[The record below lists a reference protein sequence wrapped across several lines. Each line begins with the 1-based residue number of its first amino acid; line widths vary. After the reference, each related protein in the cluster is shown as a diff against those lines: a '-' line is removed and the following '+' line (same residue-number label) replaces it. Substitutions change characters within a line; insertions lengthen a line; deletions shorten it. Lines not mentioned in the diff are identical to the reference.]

1 MILLLFCRTK
11 RFFMKRLIITALA
24 AVLSLAGRC
33 DEGMWLPFLLENNIG
48 DMSAMGLHLTADDIY
63 NINQQCLKDAVVGF
77 VDLDRPFHHFCS
89 GSVISAQGL
98 VITNHHCGLDVVRQH
113 STLQHDYIADGFW
126 AAQMSDELSANN
138 IGVCFLRRMEDV
150 TEKILQGVSDTMT
163 VKRRNEVINSNISQL
178 EKAVSDSTGFKA
190 HVDAFYCD
198 NEYYMSV
205 YEIFEDVRLVG
216 APPISIGNFG
226 GDTDNWVWPRH
237 TGDFTLFRIYA
248 DSANHAAPYSDKN
261 VPYKADKYLKIN
273 AKQKQEGDFALLMGY
288 PGTTNEYL
296 PSFAVEAIQD
306 VYDPIVVEMRGKSI
320 AIIRENMRNNQQ
332 VKIKYTS
339 KAASLANAWKKLQ
352 GERNGLK
359 NKHVVEKKRAL
370 EQQMREWIAADAAR
384 TAKYGTLLDDYAKEY
399 AVYQNYR
406 RAKLLIDETLYK
418 SEMIDLCSDI
428 RAILQGGGTDEEK
441 RAKVLDRL
449 HDFYTDYDLETD
461 RKVSENLINEYL
473 ANADNSH
480 VPASLKSEKS
490 EKIDVTV
497 AGLVIGRLLLPK
509 SLLADSTK
517 AIGAFKN
524 YTEKSRKKID
534 SDPIFK
540 FTAEIDAIYSNI
552 RTPMQKSLKKTDEFQ
567 RQFMQLQRECFTDK
581 CFFPD
586 ANSTFRVTYG
596 QIRSFRPSDA
606 VTYSAFTTL
615 DGVFEKCD
623 MDVYDYT
630 APDRLKQ
637 LFAAR
642 DFGPYCNADGSM
654 PVGFITTCHTTGG
667 NSGSPIFDADGN
679 LIGLNFDRVWE
690 GTMSDLQF
698 DADIC
703 RNIGLDIR
711 YALFI
716 IDKYAGAQRL
726 IDEMEIIG
734 K

>member
-48 DMSAMGLHLTADDIY
+48 DMSEMGLHLTADDIY

-126 AAQMSDELSANN
+126 AEQMSDELSANN

-198 NEYYMSV
+198 NEYYISV

-406 RAKLLIDETLYK
+406 RAKLLFDETVYK

-428 RAILQGGGTDEEK
+428 RKVLQGGSSDEEK
-441 RAKVLDRL
+441 RTKVLEMLR
-449 HDFYTDYDLETD
+449 DFYTDYDFETD
-461 RKVSENLINEYL
+461 CAVSNMLLVEYL
-473 ANADNSH
+473 RKTSRNAFLTYLLKDDKNINYSNC
-480 VPASLKSEKS
+480 SLFK
-490 EKIDVTV
+490 
-497 AGLVIGRLLLPK
+497 K
-509 SLLADSTK
+509 SLLSDSTR
-517 AIGAFKN
+517 AINTFKN
-524 YTEKSRKKID
+524 YTEKKSRKKIEND
-534 SDPIFK
+534 FLFSLV
-540 FTAEIDAIYSNI
+540 AEFDAGYDTI
-552 RTPMQKSLKKTDEFQ
+552 RAPMQKSLKKTDEFQ
-567 RQFMQLQRECFTDK
+567 RQFMQLQRECFADK
-581 CFFPD
+581 RFFPD

-596 QIRSFRPSDA
+596 QIRGFHPSDA

-630 APDRLKQ
+630 APDHLKQ

-734 K
+734 D

>member
-1 MILLLFCRTK
+1 MTIR
-11 RFFMKRLIITALA
+11 AN
-24 AVLSLAGRC
+24 
-33 DEGMWLPFLLENNIG
+33 EGMWLPFLLENNIG
-48 DMSAMGLHLTADDIY
+48 EMSEMGLHLTADDIY
-63 NINQQCLKDAVVGF
+63 SINQSCLKDAVVGF

-113 STLQHDYIADGFW
+113 SSLQHDYIADGFW
-126 AAQMSDELSANN
+126 AMQMSDELSANN
-138 IGVCFLRRMEDV
+138 VGVCFLRWMEDV
-150 TEKILQGVSDTMT
+150 TDKILQGVSDTMT
-163 VKRRNEVINSNISQL
+163 VRRRNELINSNISQL
-178 EKAVSDSTGFKA
+178 EKAVADSTGLKA

-198 NEYYMSV
+198 NEYYLSV
-205 YEIFEDVRLVG
+205 YEIFEDLRLVG
-216 APPISIGNFG
+216 APPMSIGNFG

-261 VPYKADKYLKIN
+261 VPYKADNYLKIN
-273 AKQKQEGDFALLMGY
+273 AKEKHEGDFALLMGY

-306 VYDPIVVEMRGKSI
+306 VYDPIVVDIRGKSI

-332 VKIKYTS
+332 LKIKYTS

-370 EQQMREWIAADAAR
+370 EQQMREWIAADAVR
-384 TAKYGTLLDDYAKEY
+384 TEKYGTLLDDYAKEY
-399 AVYQNYR
+399 AVYQKYR
-406 RAKLLIDETLYK
+406 RAKLLIDETFYK

-428 RAILQGGGTDEEK
+428 RAVLQGNNTDEEK
-441 RAKVLDRL
+441 RTKIVGWLR
-449 HDFYTDYDLETD
+449 DFYADYDLETD
-461 RKVSENLINEYL
+461 CAVTSMMVCEYFVNCDNTPVLFKGIKCENMKNPDS
-473 ANADNSH
+473 N
-480 VPASLKSEKS
+480 
-490 EKIDVTV
+490 
-497 AGLVIGRLLLPK
+497 LLRK

-517 AIGAFKN
+517 AFSVFKN
-524 YTEKSRKKID
+524 YTEKSRKKIEKD
-534 SDPIFK
+534 FA
-540 FTAEIDAIYSNI
+540 FALAAEIDGKYSNI
-552 RTPMQKSLKKTDEFQ
+552 KTPMQKSLKKTDEYQ
-567 RQFMQLQRECFTDK
+567 RQFMQLQRECLADK
-581 CFFPD
+581 RFFPD
-586 ANSTFRVTYG
+586 ANSTFRVAYG
-596 QIRSFRPSDA
+596 QIRGFRPSDA
-606 VTYSAFTTL
+606 VAYGPFTTL
-615 DGVFEKCD
+615 GGVFEKCD

-637 LFAAR
+637 LFEAR
-642 DFGPYCNADGSM
+642 DFGPYCNVDGTM

-690 GTMSDLQF
+690 GTMSDIQF

-734 K
+734 D

>member
-1 MILLLFCRTK
+1 MTIR
-11 RFFMKRLIITALA
+11 AN
-24 AVLSLAGRC
+24 
-33 DEGMWLPFLLENNIG
+33 EGMWLPFLLENNIG
-48 DMSAMGLHLTADDIY
+48 EMSEMGLHLTADDIY
-63 NINQQCLKDAVVGF
+63 SINQSCLKDAVVGF

-113 STLQHDYIADGFW
+113 SSLQHDYIADGFW
-126 AAQMSDELSANN
+126 AMQMSDELSANN
-138 IGVCFLRRMEDV
+138 VGVCFLRWMEDV
-150 TEKILQGVSDTMT
+150 TDKILQGVSDTMT
-163 VKRRNEVINSNISQL
+163 VKRRNELINSNISQL
-178 EKAVSDSTGFKA
+178 EKAVSDSTGLKA

-205 YEIFEDVRLVG
+205 YEIFEDLRLVG
-216 APPISIGNFG
+216 APPMSIGNFG
-226 GDTDNWVWPRH
+226 GDTDNWDWPRH

-261 VPYKADKYLKIN
+261 VPYKYDNYLKIN
-273 AKQKQEGDFALLMGY
+273 AKEKHEGDFALLMGY

-296 PSFAVEAIQD
+296 PSFAVEAIQN
-306 VYDPIVVEMRGKSI
+306 VYDPIVVDMRGTSI

-384 TAKYGTLLDDYAKEY
+384 TEKYGTLLDDYAKEY
-399 AVYQNYR
+399 AVYQKYR
-406 RAKLLIDETLYK
+406 RAKLLIDETFYK

-428 RAILQGGGTDEEK
+428 RAVLQDNSTDEEK
-441 RAKVLDRL
+441 RTKVLDWLR
-449 HDFYTDYDLETD
+449 DFYTDYDLATD
-461 RKVSENLINEYL
+461 ISVTAMLEWGYL
-473 ANADNSH
+473 ENADTLYVPNS
-480 VPASLKSEKS
+480 LR
-490 EKIDVTV
+490 
-497 AGLVIGRLLLPK
+497 GLVGFIGGLSGKSLPK

-517 AIGAFKN
+517 AINTFKN
-524 YTEKSRKKID
+524 YTEKSRKKIEN
-534 SDPIFK
+534 DPIFK
-540 FTAEIDAIYSNI
+540 FTAEIDEVYSNI
-552 RTPMQKSLKKTDEFQ
+552 KTPMQKSIKKTDEYQ
-567 RQFMQLQRECFTDK
+567 RQFMQLQRECFADK
-581 CFFPD
+581 RFFPD
-586 ANSTFRVTYG
+586 ANSTFRVAYG
-596 QIRSFRPSDA
+596 QIRGFRPSDA
-606 VTYSAFTTL
+606 VAYGPFTTL
-615 DGVFEKCD
+615 GGVFEKCD

-637 LFAAR
+637 LFEAR
-642 DFGPYCNADGSM
+642 DFGPYCNADGTM

-690 GTMSDLQF
+690 GTMSDIQF

-734 K
+734 D

>member
-1 MILLLFCRTK
+1 
-11 RFFMKRLIITALA
+11 MKRLI
-24 AVLSLAGRC
+24 VLLLGIFVSLAIRAN
-33 DEGMWLPFLLENNIG
+33 EGMWLPFLLENNIG
-48 DMSAMGLHLTADDIY
+48 EMSEMGLHLTAEDIY
-63 NINQQCLKDAVVGF
+63 SINQSCLKDAVVGF
-77 VDLDRPFHHFCS
+77 VDIDRPFHHFCS

-113 STLQHDYIADGFW
+113 SSLQNDYIADGFW
-126 AAQMSDELSANN
+126 AMQMSDELSANN
-138 IGVCFLRRMEDV
+138 VGVCFLRRMEDV
-150 TEKILQGVSDTMT
+150 TEKILEGVSDTIPT
-163 VKRRNEVINSNISQL
+163 KRRNELINSNILQL
-178 EKAVSDSTGFKA
+178 EKAVSDSTGLKA

-198 NEYYMSV
+198 NEYYLSV
-205 YEIFEDVRLVG
+205 YEIFEDLRLVG
-216 APPISIGNFG
+216 APPMSIGNFG

-261 VPYKADKYLKIN
+261 VPYKTDNYLKIN
-273 AKQKQEGDFALLMGY
+273 AKEKHEGDFALLMGY

-306 VYDPIVVEMRGKSI
+306 VYDPIVVGMRGKSI

-359 NKHVVEKKRAL
+359 NKHVVDKKRAL
-370 EQQMREWIAADAAR
+370 EQQMREWIAVDTLR
-384 TAKYGTLLDDYAKEY
+384 KAKYGSLLDDYAKEY
-399 AVYQNYR
+399 AVYQKYR
-406 RAKLLIDETLYK
+406 RAKLLIDETFYK

-428 RAILQGGGTDEEK
+428 RAALQGGGSDEEK
-441 RAKVLDRL
+441 RTKVIEWLS
-449 HDFYTDYDLETD
+449 DFYTDYDLATD
-461 RKVSENLINEYL
+461 CNVTENLVNEYL
-473 ANADNSH
+473 VSADKTH
-480 VPASLKSEKS
+480 VPTSLQSVKGN
-490 EKIDVTV
+490 V
-497 AGLVIGRLLLPK
+497 AVQIVGALQK

-517 AIGAFKN
+517 AFTAFRN
-524 YTEKSRKKID
+524 YTEKSRKKIEN
-534 SDPIFK
+534 DPLFK
-540 FTAEIDAIYSNI
+540 VTAEVDAVYSNI
-552 RTPMQKSLKKTDEFQ
+552 KTPMQKSLKKTDEFQ
-567 RQFMQLQRECFTDK
+567 RCFMQLQRECFADK
-581 CFFPD
+581 RFFPD
-586 ANSTFRVTYG
+586 ANSTFRVAYG
-596 QIRSFRPSDA
+596 QIRGFRPSGA
-606 VTYSAFTTL
+606 VVYAPFTTL
-615 DGVFEKCD
+615 GGVFEKCD

-637 LFAAR
+637 LFAAHE
-642 DFGPYCNADGSM
+642 FGPYCNADSTM

-690 GTMSDLQF
+690 GTMSDIQF

-734 K
+734 N

>member
-1 MILLLFCRTK
+1 MTIR
-11 RFFMKRLIITALA
+11 AN
-24 AVLSLAGRC
+24 
-33 DEGMWLPFLLENNIG
+33 EGMWLPFLLENNIG
-48 DMSAMGLHLTADDIY
+48 EMSEMGLHLTAEDIY
-63 NINQQCLKDAVVGF
+63 SINQSCLKDAVVGF

-113 STLQHDYIADGFW
+113 SSLQHDYIADGFW
-126 AAQMSDELSANN
+126 AMQISDELSANN
-138 IGVCFLRRMEDV
+138 VGVCFLRWMEDV
-150 TEKILQGVSDTMT
+150 TDKILQGVSDTMT
-163 VKRRNEVINSNISQL
+163 VKRRNELINSNISQL
-178 EKAVSDSTGFKA
+178 EKAVSDSTGLKA

-205 YEIFEDVRLVG
+205 YEIFEDLRLVG
-216 APPISIGNFG
+216 APPMSIGNFG

-261 VPYKADKYLKIN
+261 VPYKADNYLKIN
-273 AKQKQEGDFALLMGY
+273 AKEKHEGDFALLMGY

-296 PSFAVEAIQD
+296 PSFAVEAIQN
-306 VYDPIVVEMRGKSI
+306 VYDPIVVDMRGKSI

-384 TAKYGTLLDDYAKEY
+384 TEKYGTLLDDYAKEY
-399 AVYQNYR
+399 AVYQKYR
-406 RAKLLIDETLYK
+406 RAKLLIDETFYK

-428 RAILQGGGTDEEK
+428 RKVLQGNSTDEEK
-441 RAKVLDRL
+441 RTKVLDWLR
-449 HDFYTDYDLETD
+449 DFYTDYDLETD
-461 RKVSENLINEYL
+461 ISVTAMLEWGYL
-473 ANADNSH
+473 ENADTLYVPNSLRGLIGFIGGL
-480 VPASLKSEKS
+480 SGKS
-490 EKIDVTV
+490 
-497 AGLVIGRLLLPK
+497 LPK

-517 AIGAFKN
+517 AINTFKN
-524 YTEKSRKKID
+524 YTEKSRKKIEN
-534 SDPIFK
+534 DPIFK
-540 FTAEIDAIYSNI
+540 FTAEIDEVYSNI
-552 RTPMQKSLKKTDEFQ
+552 KTPMQKSLKKTDEYQ
-567 RQFMQLQRECFTDK
+567 RQFMQLQRECFADK
-581 CFFPD
+581 RFFPD
-586 ANSTFRVTYG
+586 ANSTFRVAYG
-596 QIRSFRPSDA
+596 QIRGFRPSDA
-606 VTYSAFTTL
+606 VAYGPFTTL
-615 DGVFEKCD
+615 GGVFEKCD

-637 LFAAR
+637 LFEAR
-642 DFGPYCNADGSM
+642 DFGPYCNADGTM

-690 GTMSDLQF
+690 GTMSDIQF

-734 K
+734 D

>member
-1 MILLLFCRTK
+1 
-11 RFFMKRLIITALA
+11 MKRLIVSLLGIFVALTIRA
-24 AVLSLAGRC
+24 N
-33 DEGMWLPFLLENNIG
+33 EGMWLPFLLESNIG
-48 DMSAMGLHLTADDIY
+48 EMSEMGLHLTAEDIY
-63 NINQQCLKDAVVGF
+63 SINQSCLKDAVVGF
-77 VDLDRPFHHFCS
+77 VDLDKPFLHFCS

-113 STLQHDYIADGFW
+113 SSLQNDYIADGFW
-126 AAQMSDELSANN
+126 AMQMSDELSANN
-138 IGVCFLRRMEDV
+138 VGVCFLRWMEDV
-150 TEKILQGVSDTMT
+150 TGKILQGVSDTMS
-163 VKRRNEVINSNISQL
+163 VKRRNELINSNISQL
-178 EKAVSDSTGFKA
+178 EKAVSDSTGLKA
-190 HVDAFYCD
+190 HVDAFYCA

-216 APPISIGNFG
+216 APPMSIGNFG

-248 DSANHAAPYSDKN
+248 DSANHAAPYSENN
-261 VPYKADKYLKIN
+261 VPYKADNHLKIN
-273 AKQKQEGDFALLMGY
+273 AKEKHEGDFALLMGY

-306 VYDPIVVEMRGKSI
+306 VYDPIVVDMRGKSI
-320 AIIRENMRNNQQ
+320 EIIRKNMRANQQ

-359 NKHVVEKKRAL
+359 NKHVIDKKRAL
-370 EQQMREWIAADAAR
+370 ERQMGDWIAVDTLR
-384 TAKYGTLLDDYAKEY
+384 KAKYGSLLDNYAKEY
-399 AVYQNYR
+399 AVYKKYR
-406 RAKLLIDETLYK
+406 RAKMLVDETFYN

-428 RAILQGGGTDEEK
+428 RAVLKGSSSDEEK
-441 RAKVLDRL
+441 RAKVLAWLR
-449 HDFYTDYDLETD
+449 DFYADYDLTTD
-461 RKVSENLINEYL
+461 CDVTENLVDEYFV
-473 ANADNSH
+473 NADKAH
-480 VPASLKSEKS
+480 VPSSLQSVKENAP
-490 EKIDVTV
+490 EYV
-497 AGLVIGRLLLPK
+497 AALLKK
-509 SLLADSTK
+509 SLLADSAK
-517 AIGAFKN
+517 AFTAFRN
-524 YTEKSRKKID
+524 YTEKTRKKIEN
-534 SDPIFK
+534 DPLFK
-540 FTAEIDAIYSNI
+540 FTAEIDAVYSNI
-552 RTPMQKSLKKTDEFQ
+552 KTPMQKSLKKTDEFQ
-567 RQFMQLQRECFTDK
+567 RRFMQLQRECFADK
-581 CFFPD
+581 RFFPD

-596 QIRSFRPSDA
+596 QIRSFHPSDA
-606 VTYSAFTTL
+606 VVYSAFTTL
-615 DGVFEKCD
+615 GGVFEKCD

-637 LFAAR
+637 LFEAP
-642 DFGPYCNADGSM
+642 DFGPYCNADGTM

-690 GTMSDLQF
+690 GTMSDIQF

-716 IDKYAGAQRL
+716 IDKFAGAQRL

-734 K
+734 D

>member
-1 MILLLFCRTK
+1 
-11 RFFMKRLIITALA
+11 MKRLIISLLSICTAFTIRA
-24 AVLSLAGRC
+24 N
-33 DEGMWLPFLLENNIG
+33 EGMWLPFLLENNIG
-48 DMSAMGLHLTADDIY
+48 DMSEMGLHLTADDIY

-77 VDLDRPFHHFCS
+77 VDLDSPFHHFCS
-89 GSVISAQGL
+89 GSVVSAQGL

-126 AAQMSDELSANN
+126 AMQMSDELSANN
-138 IGVCFLRRMEDV
+138 VGVCFLRWMEDV
-150 TEKILQGVSDTMT
+150 TDKILQGVSDTMT
-163 VKRRNEVINSNISQL
+163 VKRRNELINSNISQL
-178 EKAVSDSTGFKA
+178 EKAVSDSTGLKA

-205 YEIFEDVRLVG
+205 YEIFEDLRLVG

-261 VPYKADKYLKIN
+261 VPYKADRYLKIN
-273 AKQKQEGDFALLMGY
+273 AKEKHEGDFALLMGY

-320 AIIRENMRNNQQ
+320 EIIRENMRNNQQ

-339 KAASLANAWKKLQ
+339 KAANLANAWKKLQ

-384 TAKYGTLLDDYAKEY
+384 TEKYGTLLDDYAKEY
-399 AVYQNYR
+399 AVYQKYR
-406 RAKLLIDETLYK
+406 RANLLIDETCYK

-428 RAILQGGGTDEEK
+428 RKVLQGNSTDEEK
-441 RAKVLDRL
+441 RTKVLDWL

-461 RKVSENLINEYL
+461 LTVTAMLVSGYVE
-473 ANADNSH
+473 NADTLQTLKLPRAA
-480 VPASLKSEKS
+480 VGIISLFTSKPM
-490 EKIDVTV
+490 
-497 AGLVIGRLLLPK
+497 RK

-517 AIGAFKN
+517 AINTFKN
-524 YTEKSRKKID
+524 YTEKSRIKID
-534 SDPIFK
+534 NDPLFK
-540 FTAEIDAIYSNI
+540 FTAEIDEVYSNI
-552 RTPMQKSLKKTDEFQ
+552 KTPMQKSLKKTDEYQ
-567 RQFMQLQRECFTDK
+567 RQFMQLQRECLADK
-581 CFFPD
+581 RFFPD
-586 ANSTFRVTYG
+586 ANSTFRVAYG
-596 QIRSFRPSDA
+596 QIRGFRPSDA
-606 VTYSAFTTL
+606 VAYGPFTTL
-615 DGVFEKCD
+615 GGVFEKCD

-637 LFAAR
+637 LFDAR

-703 RNIGLDIR
+703 RNIGVDIR
-711 YALFI
+711 YVLFI

-726 IDEMEIIG
+726 IDELEIIG
-734 K
+734 N